1 MYINLTNFSKYLN
14 KTFDKEL
21 QMYIDSFI
29 LEELEIILLPILQYK
44 KYIDDK
50 LITYDDIKKNI
61 EDSNLSYCKREPV
74 SNPKKVYKNDYNK
87 YLFIIEEDLT
97 YDILTFIYK
106 YKINIEENA
115 ITLLMFYFNRIL
127 YLYLYNYNF
136 LYNIRNMTL
145 RKFYKSDLLNFINE
159 EDDNIEDILD
169 VFYQENNIS
178 LVKINEISIKNI
190 FKYYLNLFF
199 KTFLKYGDQT
209 KLIFMFFGEYPSIF
223 LCEECND
230 CKQTK
235 YYSKLIEYFNKITH
249 NIVKIDE
256 FIIDSFIFYVNNIL
270 RHFLKLEENFF
281 IYNVIVLR
289 DLFII
294 SNYINDDLDIVFN
307 KEHVDNFK
315 LFMSGTFYYNRTIK
329 SILLKDLIVPNE
341 TKITNYYYENQL
353 STLDELINSS

>member
-127 YLYLYNYNF
+127 YLYLYNYN
-136 LYNIRNMTL
+136 
-145 RKFYKSDLLNFINE
+145 
-159 EDDNIEDILD
+159 
-169 VFYQENNIS
+169 
-178 LVKINEISIKNI
+178 
-190 FKYYLNLFF
+190 
-199 KTFLKYGDQT
+199 
-209 KLIFMFFGEYPSIF
+209 
-223 LCEECND
+223 
-230 CKQTK
+230 
-235 YYSKLIEYFNKITH
+235 
-249 NIVKIDE
+249 
-256 FIIDSFIFYVNNIL
+256 
-270 RHFLKLEENFF
+270 
-281 IYNVIVLR
+281 
-289 DLFII
+289 
-294 SNYINDDLDIVFN
+294 
-307 KEHVDNFK
+307 
-315 LFMSGTFYYNRTIK
+315 
-329 SILLKDLIVPNE
+329 
-341 TKITNYYYENQL
+341 
-353 STLDELINSS
+353 